1 LSNHRQDVETEIPA
15 IYGSSAHA
23 DQVVAVEAAHDH
35 LQLSLTPAAAVE
47 LARIL
52 VQYGSAVRTG
62 QAPAPAPSRHYDPA
76 LWHDVGLSLNVG
88 VLRAT
93 TTRPATVSR
102 YVAARRPSATGRR
115 RNGRAPLTIV
125 GADQ

>member
-15 IYGSSAHA
+15 IYGSRAHT

-35 LQLSLTPAAAVE
+35 IQLSLTPAAAVE
-47 LARIL
+47 LARVL

-62 QAPAPAPSRHYDPA
+62 QAPAPAPSQHYDPA

-88 VLRAT
+88 VLRAAT
-93 TTRPATVSR
+93 GPAKRSR
-102 YVAARRPSATGRR
+102 YVAPRNPSATGRR

-125 GADQ
+125 GGDQ

>member
-1 LSNHRQDVETEIPA
+1 MSNHRQDVETEIPA
-15 IYGSSAHA
+15 IYGSRDHV

-35 LQLSLTPAAAVE
+35 IQLSLTPAAAVE

-62 QAPAPAPSRHYDPA
+62 QAPAPAPSQHYDPA

-93 TTRPATVSR
+93 SERPAMTSR
-102 YVAARRPSATGRR
+102 YVAPRDPAATGRR
-115 RNGRAPLTIV
+115 RKGAAPLTIV
-125 GADQ
+125 GGDQ

>member
-15 IYGSSAHA
+15 IYGSHAHT

-35 LQLSLTPAAAVE
+35 LQLSLTPAAAIE
-47 LARIL
+47 LARVL

-62 QAPAPAPSRHYDPA
+62 QAPAPAPSQHYDPA
-76 LWHDVGLSLNVG
+76 LWHDVGLALNVG
-88 VLRAT
+88 VLRT
-93 TTRPATVSR
+93 TSDRPAMASR
-102 YVAARRPSATGRR
+102 YVAPRNPAATGRR

-125 GADQ
+125 GGAQ